1 MYNKSQRNFNKIKTI
16 IFNICFFIILILL
29 LLFFYMY
36 DKIPTND
43 LKNKCYEY
51 LTSKDE
57 DVVEYK
63 NMIMLMYPKE
73 VYVIKKVNKNIEYN
87 IIEEEECFELIN
99 QGSILEKK
107 NRYFKVKI
115 KVTSYNY
122 AEAYKNAVMA
132 TNKYIEQNK
141 NISKEEI
148 QKYFGKRLEYEGNK
162 IIDNKDKTVMYVYK
176 KQDDIRYSSSRGSQ
190 FMDKIME
197 LPGQKDNLDFLN
209 AMLGGLVEEMDR
221 TKLPEGVDLE
231 ETMEIMGIE

>member
-1 MYNKSQRNFNKIKTI
+1 MKKKGILYSLAMYTPIFLILVVILFLNFYDNSVQGDLSRKFDEYINAEDNSAKDYKMVLEIMYSKPTYGIKYVNKKIDYEIVEKKEETEKKVEYTI
-16 IFNICFFIILILL
+16 IGA
-29 LLFFYMY
+29 
-36 DKIPTND
+36 DE
-43 LKNKCYEY
+43 YENTY
-51 LTSKDE
+51 
-57 DVVEYK
+57 Y
-63 NMIMLMYPKE
+63 
-73 VYVIKKVNKNIEYN
+73 
-87 IIEEEECFELIN
+87 
-99 QGSILEKK
+99 
-107 NRYFKVKI
+107 KVKI

-122 AEAYKNAVMA
+122 ADAYKNAVMA

-148 QKYFGKRLEYEGNK
+148 QKYFGKRLEYEGRK

-221 TKLPEGVDLE
+221 TKLPKGVDLE
-231 ETMEIMGIE
+231 ETLQLMGVE

>member
-99 QGSILEKK
+99 QGSILEQK

-148 QKYFGKRLEYEGNK
+148 EKYFATRLEYEGGK
-162 IIDNKDKTVMYVYK
+162 IIDNKEKTVMYVYK
-176 KQDDIRYSSSRGSQ
+176 KQDDVDIGRGDYSVVIS
-190 FMDKIME
+190 K
-197 LPGQKDNLDFLN
+197 LPEQKDNLDFLN

-231 ETMEIMGIE
+231 ETLQLMEIE